1 MYNDILLMVQIVVLI
16 ILGVLLW
23 QIWRFLHNK
32 DIPDDEPLGKE
43 RAKYITRRLTW
54 IGICT
59 AVEAVL
65 QIVATILRFVEV
77 I

>member
-1 MYNDILLMVQIVVLI
+1 MMNDILIAVQIVVLI

-23 QIWRFLHNK
+23 QIWRFLHSK

-43 RAKYITRRLTW
+43 RAKYLTRRATW
-54 IGICT
+54 ICIC
-59 AVEAVL
+59 VGLEAAL
-65 QIVATILRFVEV
+65 QIASSILRFLEA

>member
-1 MYNDILLMVQIVVLI
+1 MLNYILLAAQIVVLI

-23 QIWRFLHNK
+23 QIWRFLHSK
-32 DIPDDEPLGKE
+32 EIPDDEPLGEK
-43 RAKYITRRLTW
+43 RATYLTRKLTW

-65 QIVATILRFVEV
+65 QIAAAILRFVEA